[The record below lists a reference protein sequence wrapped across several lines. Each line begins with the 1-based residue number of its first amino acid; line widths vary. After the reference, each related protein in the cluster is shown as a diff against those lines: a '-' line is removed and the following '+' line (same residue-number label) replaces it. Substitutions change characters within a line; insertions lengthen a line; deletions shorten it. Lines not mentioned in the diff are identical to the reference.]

1 MINFPCGLLT
11 RSRHPSRAN
20 DEIITNSECG
30 NLEAELSKIIAVM
43 SFASRGGGQPR
54 NISGSRADIYY
65 SVLKRM
71 ATYLMKISHFYIR
84 VIFRSNILSS
94 RQRSWS
100 HSHAVY
106 LAQKTRDKV
115 TFSLCLINQAG
126 ARGIVVIKVLCYKP
140 DGRGFENWWGECIF
154 TIYPILSA
162 TVGSG
167 VHSTS
172 NRNVYQKHKNY
183 VSGKKSG
190 ASA

>member
-1 MINFPCGLLT
+1 MKRPGIKSNHTSLSSANCFDQYLHSLPSCMFVAWYLIKNDKFSLWTADPFRLL
-11 RSRHPSRAN
+11 SRVN

-71 ATYLMKISHFYIR
+71 AKYLMKISHFNIR
-84 VIFRSNILSS
+84 VIFRSNIQSS
-94 RQRSWS
+94 LQRSWS

-106 LAQKTRDKV
+106 LAQKTRFKV

-140 DGRGFENWWGECIF
+140 DGRGFEN
-154 TIYPILSA
+154 
-162 TVGSG
+162 
-167 VHSTS
+167 
-172 NRNVYQKHKNY
+172 R
-183 VSGKKSG
+183 
-190 ASA
+190 